1 MTDFVTIPRAAW
13 ATRVA
18 SASPG
23 VLGAVAGIEPDEL
36 REIYA
41 PLASLLASRVRP
53 NAGTL
58 IVGIAGSVAVGKSTA
73 SAALRQLL
81 ANTWSVEIV
90 STDGFLLSNAELEER
105 NLVMRKGFPESYDT
119 ELLVATLHAVR
130 AGQREVVVPRYDH
143 RTYDVIGDRHQTI
156 ARPNILLLEGVN
168 ALASPAGD
176 LLDVGIYLDADEHDI
191 RAWFVA
197 RFLELARHAHD
208 DPGSFFARWSAL
220 QADEVR
226 NIAEVAWDQIN
237 GVNLASYILP
247 TRQRAD
253 IVLVKGADH
262 RVREVLVDP
271 TLL

>member
-13 ATRVA
+13 AARIAPT
-18 SASPG
+18 SPG
-23 VLGAVAGIEPDEL
+23 TIAGIEPDEL

-58 IVGIAGSVAVGKSTA
+58 VVGIAGSVAVGKTTA
-73 SAALRQLL
+73 SDALRRLL

-130 AGQREVVVPRYDH
+130 AGQREVVVPLYDH
-143 RTYDVIGDRHQTI
+143 RTYDVITDRHQTVD
-156 ARPNILLLEGVN
+156 RPDIMLLEGVN

-176 LLDVGIYLDADEHDI
+176 LVDLGIYLDADERDI
-191 RAWFVA
+191 R
-197 RFLELARHAHD
+197 
-208 DPGSFFARWSAL
+208 
-220 QADEVR
+220 
-226 NIAEVAWDQIN
+226 
-237 GVNLASYILP
+237 
-247 TRQRAD
+247 
-253 IVLVKGADH
+253 
-262 RVREVLVDP
+262 
-271 TLL
+271 